1 MNTSVQIKTHSNK
14 SASFRNVENLRE
26 SEQFKN
32 PHIEVLL
39 KTPDYKFEDDVTPP
53 VARADKKSEKERQEE
68 LRKINNKIN
77 TYSKRLE
84 VFKSQNNTKKVSSL
98 TSQIEDL
105 KVQKEQLKEQK
116 TAPET
121 RGKKRKKNY
130 IEFIFALT
138 KSNQYIDN
146 IDMQNVLKR
155 AFERMQKTK
164 IIKQLTG
171 ITGALHLDQHSLH
184 IHYIAKLPAG
194 QTWDS
199 IVNQGFKNN
208 PLKTDKE
215 NAKEK
220 KKISAKTYKNIQD
233 TFQKFVKEEILKS
246 EIKEKT
252 KLVHF
257 FHVKGRKYLP
267 LTKYKKLN
275 PIKNEIIDNKEPL
288 TALKPPKDDL
298 GIKDIDLR
306 DKIVS
311 KPNIDDL
318 DTDCEME
325 DIDDIDDIDDFD
337 FEALETRITASR
349 ERAETPDKS
358 VSSSLDKIKEVQ
370 KPLKNN
376 DLKSYFAEKLSSKF
390 DEIDKKAV
398 LEQAQEP
405 AKKRSH
411 SRSR

>member
-1 MNTSVQIKTHSNK
+1 MNTSVQIKTHTNK

-32 PHIEVLL
+32 PNIEVLL
-39 KTPDYKFEDDVTPP
+39 RTENYKFQDDVIDIPK
-53 VARADKKSEKERQEE
+53 VDKKSEKERQKE
-68 LRKINNKIN
+68 LQKINNKIN

-84 VFKSQNNTKKVSSL
+84 VFRIQNNFKKVESL
-98 TSQIEDL
+98 SKQIEDL
-105 KVQKEQLKEQK
+105 KMQKEDLKAIK
-116 TAPET
+116 SIPET
-121 RGKKRKKNY
+121 RGKKKEKNY

-208 PLKTDKE
+208 PEKDIKE

-220 KKISAKTYKNIQD
+220 KKISAKTYKNIQN

-246 EIKEKT
+246 ELKEKT
-252 KLVHF
+252 TLVHF

-267 LTKYKKLN
+267 LSKYKKLN
-275 PIKNEIIDNKEPL
+275 PIEPL
-288 TALKPPKDDL
+288 EALKPPKDDL
-298 GIKDIDLR
+298 GVKDIVLE
-306 DKIVS
+306 DKIN
-311 KPNIDDL
+311 PRANIDDL
-318 DTDCEME
+318 DME
-325 DIDDIDDIDDFD
+325 DIDFNMEDIIQKD
-337 FEALETRITASR
+337 EKLEKLISTMEKNTSG
-349 ERAETPDKS
+349 KS
-358 VSSSLDKIKEVQ
+358 KLLDK
-370 KPLKNN
+370 LN
-376 DLKSYFAEKLSSKF
+376 
-390 DEIDKKAV
+390 EIDKK
-398 LEQAQEP
+398 LNEDEPQEP
-405 AKKRSH
+405 TKNRSV
-411 SRSR
+411 RKNR

>member
-1 MNTSVQIKTHSNK
+1 MVYFYCLSGVLAGGFFLPLGNIHTEAKMNTSVQIKTHTNK

-32 PHIEVLL
+32 PHIEIL
-39 KTPDYKFEDDVTPP
+39 KRTPDYKFEDDVTPP
-53 VARADKKSEKERQEE
+53 VARADKKSEKQRQEE

-84 VFKSQNNTKKVSSL
+84 VFKSQNNTKKIESL
-98 TSQIEDL
+98 TKQIADLKMQKEDL
-105 KVQKEQLKEQK
+105 KAIK

-121 RGKKRKKNY
+121 RGKKRAKNY
-130 IEFIFALT
+130 MEFIFALT
-138 KSNQYIDN
+138 KSNQYIHN
-146 IDMQNVLKR
+146 VDMQNVLKR

-208 PLKTDKE
+208 PEKDIKE

-220 KKISAKTYKNIQD
+220 KKISAKTYKNIQN

-246 EIKEKT
+246 DLSEKT

-257 FHVKGRKYLP
+257 FHEKGRKYIP
-267 LTKYKKLN
+267 LSKYKKLN
-275 PIKNEIIDNKEPL
+275 PIKNEIIENKEPL
-288 TALKPPKDDL
+288 EALKPPKDDL
-298 GIKDIDLR
+298 GVKDIVLE
-306 DKIVS
+306 DKIN
-311 KPNIDDL
+311 PRANIDDL
-318 DTDCEME
+318 DME
-325 DIDDIDDIDDFD
+325 DIDFNMEDIIQKD
-337 FEALETRITASR
+337 EKLEKLISTMEKNTSG
-349 ERAETPDKS
+349 KS
-358 VSSSLDKIKEVQ
+358 KLLDK
-370 KPLKNN
+370 LN
-376 DLKSYFAEKLSSKF
+376 
-390 DEIDKKAV
+390 EIDKK
-398 LEQAQEP
+398 LNEDEPQEP
-405 AKKRSH
+405 TKNRSV
-411 SRSR
+411 RKNR